1 MSKPVL
7 LDKNGKNT
15 GKSHDLDSALF
26 GQEPNTHLLYL
37 SKVLQE
43 ANQRQ
48 GNAHTKTRTEVRGG
62 GAKPWKQKGTG
73 RARAGS
79 NRSPLWRGGGIMHGP
94 RNNVNWSKKMNK
106 KDKALSLISGLIFV
120 NNESR
125 LSIMEELNL
134 EEAKT
139 KHVATIIAEAGFA
152 GKNVLFIVN
161 SANAQ
166 LALLK
171 RASKNLVGAKVISTE
186 ELNTKDI
193 LKADQ
198 VIATVAAVSEIEER
212 FEAFA
217 KKEEEV
223 AA

>member
-1 MSKPVL
+1 MSTPAL
-7 LDKNGKNT
+7 LDKQGKNT
-15 GKSHDLDSALF
+15 GKSHDLESKIF
-26 GQEPNTHLLYL
+26 GLEPNTHLLYL

-48 GNAHTKTRTEVRGG
+48 GTAHTKTRTEVRGG

-94 RNNVNWSKKMNK
+94 RNNVNWTKKMNK
-106 KDKALSLISGLIFV
+106 KDKALSLISAINFV
-120 NNESR
+120 NNASR
-125 LSIMEELNL
+125 LSVMEELNI

-139 KHVATIIAEAGFA
+139 KAVAAIIAEAGFA
-152 GKNVLFIVN
+152 GQNVLFIVN

-186 ELNTKDI
+186 ELNVKDI

-198 VIATVAAVSEIEER
+198 VIATKAAISEIEER

-217 KKEEEV
+217 KEK
-223 AA
+223 AAA